1 LDEEQV
7 HFRGTA
13 LEGLT
18 FVITGTHPVSR
29 EVLAETIRNEGGKV
43 VGSVSKK
50 THYLVAGEKAGSKL
64 VKAEELDVT
73 VLSHLQLLSLI
84 EGTLDSSDETPRSI
98 N

>member
-1 LDEEQV
+1 
-7 HFRGTA
+7 
-13 LEGLT
+13 
-18 FVITGTHPVSR
+18 
-29 EVLAETIRNEGGKV
+29 
-43 VGSVSKK
+43 
-50 THYLVAGEKAGSKL
+50 VAGEKAGSKL